1 MANRQYTSV
10 LDLAFTTGQLAA
22 EIIDWQINEN
32 EYSGSD
38 HEVIQFSIT
47 TEDIELVE
55 SPFNAPFNIQKANWA
70 EFNQQLVQES
80 QSMLTELRQLETQDL
95 NQEQMETIACSLRD
109 LITKAAEQNIPRRK
123 PCSRSKVWWNP
134 NLTLLRK
141 EMAKQSRVY
150 KRHDQSQQQ
159 WTKFASCRAEY
170 FYAIKT
176 AKRNSWTKFL
186 SEANGKEVFQ
196 AYKYTKPRLMEKI
209 PPIQTAD
216 GKLCHTFN
224 DKCQTFVK
232 AMYPKPPEINQN
244 PDRPNAPEAQWS
256 SLTNNEVKQAIFTS
270 SPKKAAGPD
279 EIGFAIIQEAYKA
292 IAEVMNLTYKILIRN
307 SFHPQCWRE
316 GTGVIL
322 KKAGKPD
329 YSLPKAYRIIT
340 LLNCLGKVAE
350 KIMATRL
357 SYLSQ
362 ISDLLDTD
370 QTGGR
375 KQRSA
380 VDAVMALTH
389 DIELARNQ
397 KQTLSCLFLDVKGAF
412 DHVSTKQLLRIM
424 SELQLPRQVQ
434 NWTKSFLE
442 KRKAGLAFDGEKQRI
457 QGIEIGIPQGS
468 PISPVLFLIYIRFL
482 FPKIK
487 AKFPE
492 VQKPSYIDNVAL
504 YTTGRNAEENAKVL
518 QEVTKT
524 VFTWAEENAVQIDD
538 SKTELIH
545 FARGQK
551 EATAEVILPNK
562 TVIKPVN
569 EVKWLGIWLDRKL
582 TFKTH
587 VQKKASAATSVL
599 HLIHRLMN
607 SEWGLSAQA
616 GKQLYTA
623 CITSISDYGAEIWW
637 KNQRSY
643 QDLLQKLQNTALRKI
658 LGAFRT
664 SPGAAME
671 IEASIEPVKVRL
683 NKKCRKYALR
693 VTTLPENHCIR
704 QRTPMSYPPESSIG
718 QEVPI
723 QGNYLD
729 WNQNAQR
736 KSQRHPTQLIRILN
750 SISTLIPTGTKLDS
764 QSAANPPWQDTFA
777 ELADLS
783 ISGEDRDL
791 VVKKHLTHIRQLIDQ
806 NHPIFYTDGSKLES
820 NVNSQA
826 KASVGAGIYWI
837 FGKVI
842 SSESHFLGHTQ
853 EIMDAEIYAISQAL
867 ERITDAKTRKKH
879 FWVFT
884 DSQSAIQNLQKDQM
898 ETEVYRDMRQNLEE
912 IKAQGRKPKKEPE
925 MQTQR

>member
-1 MANRQYTSV
+1 
-10 LDLAFTTGQLAA
+10 
-22 EIIDWQINEN
+22 
-32 EYSGSD
+32 
-38 HEVIQFSIT
+38 
-47 TEDIELVE
+47 
-55 SPFNAPFNIQKANWA
+55 
-70 EFNQQLVQES
+70 
-80 QSMLTELRQLETQDL
+80 
-95 NQEQMETIACSLRD
+95 
-109 LITKAAEQNIPRRK
+109 
-123 PCSRSKVWWNP
+123 
-134 NLTLLRK
+134 
-141 EMAKQSRVY
+141 
-150 KRHDQSQQQ
+150 
-159 WTKFASCRAEY
+159 
-170 FYAIKT
+170 
-176 AKRNSWTKFL
+176 
-186 SEANGKEVFQ
+186 
-196 AYKYTKPRLMEKI
+196 MEKI

-307 SFHPQCWRE
+307 GFHPQCWRE

-322 KKAGKPD
+322 KKPGKPD

-350 KIMATRL
+350 KIMAIRL

-370 QTGGR
+370 QSGGR

-457 QGIEIGIPQGS
+457 QGIEIGILQGS
-468 PISPVLFLIYIRFL
+468 PISPILFLIYIRFL

-492 VQKPSYIDNVAL
+492 VQKPSYIDDVAL

-524 VFTWAEENAVQIDD
+524 VFTWAEENAVQFDD

-551 EATAEVILPNK
+551 EATAEVTLPNK
-562 TVIKPVN
+562 TVIKPVI

-704 QRTPMSYPPESSIG
+704 QRIPMSYPPESSIG
-718 QEVPI
+718 QKVPI

-820 NVNSQA
+820 NVNSQV
-826 KASVGAGIYWI
+826 KASLGAGIYWI
-837 FGKVI
+837 FGKAT

-898 ETEVYRDMRQNLEE
+898 ETEVYRDMRQTLEE
-912 IKAQGRKPKKEPE
+912 IKAQGRKVHIHLIPSHTFVPGNELADMAAKKGARNADPE
-925 MQTQR
+925 IINSARTSISRSFIKRDIAKIAREDWTQYWKTTN